1 MGGGGANLPK
11 FYNFTDALCEKLGT
25 SKIQI
30 ERAHRVGEK
39 ERGTERPIVAKCSS
53 CKGEQNVLNEARHQ
67 KIEDIYVYEE
77 FSKATMAIRKENWEK
92 VKTLAL
98 RQQGNYAILVYGK
111 SHSREKL

>member
-1 MGGGGANLPK
+1 MGGGGANLSK
-11 FYNFTDALCEKLGT
+11 FYNFTDAVCEKLGT

-92 VKTLAL
+92 VKALAL